1 LNALNPI
8 VETCTI
14 HSSHSDELEGESNM
28 FKVGASFE
36 ESFQEITIAKL
47 YLFMRL
53 YSILPIACENHVI
66 SKVA

>member
-1 LNALNPI
+1 LLKHAQ
-8 VETCTI
+8 V